1 MLNLRSTCVA
11 TRGVGIVLC
20 YFFMNKF
27 KDDHVGEHQDLCI
40 SVIFSIYLLH
50 ACYSLHQNIC
60 FIYVCYFLD
69 WLIS

>member
-1 MLNLRSTCVA
+1 
-11 TRGVGIVLC
+11 
-20 YFFMNKF
+20 MNKF

-50 ACYSLHQNIC
+50 ACYSLHQNVC
-60 FIYVCYFLD
+60 FIYMCCFLD